1 MYLSRLILNPRSRRA
16 QSEAAQPYE
25 LHRSIMR
32 AFPDQLDPQSE
43 RVLFRLEADPHR
55 GALVLLVQSLEAPD
69 WSWLEEP
76 GAKGYLLPVD
86 GPNPAV
92 KRVSLSL
99 SIGQLLAFRL
109 LANPT
114 VKSTLPDP
122 EHPGTPRPVRHGLY
136 KDDQQ
141 QAWLQR
147 KAQQSGF
154 RILSAN
160 ATKQPEA
167 KSVIHSHAAGEEAT
181 HKLTFFAVRFDGLL
195 EVTDPAAL
203 ARIVEAGIGSGKG
216 LGFGLLS
223 LAPAPRS

>member
-25 LHRSIMR
+25 LHRTVMR
-32 AFPDQLDPQSE
+32 AFPDQLEHQTE
-43 RVLFRLEADPHR
+43 RVLFRMEIDARR
-55 GALVLLVQSLEAPD
+55 GAQVLLVQSLEAPD

-92 KRVSLSL
+92 KRVYLSL
-99 SIGQLLAFRL
+99 TAGQALAFRL

-114 VKSTLPDP
+114 VKTKLPDP
-122 EHPGTPRPVRHGLY
+122 AHPGEVRPVRHGLY
-136 KDDQQ
+136 DDVKQ
-141 QAWLQR
+141 QAWLER

-154 RILSAN
+154 RVISVN
-160 ATKQPEA
+160 AARQPEA
-167 KSVIHSHAAGEEAT
+167 KGVIRGQGANR
-181 HKLTFFAVRFDGLL
+181 LTLFSVRFDGLL
-195 EVTDPAAL
+195 EVIDPAVLVRA
-203 ARIVEAGIGSGKG
+203 VEAGIGSGKG

-223 LAPAPRS
+223 LAPASALSANSS